1 MRSSM
6 IKTLTLILFILFYF
20 ISCSSNEE
28 TSNELSLA
36 IQAQIAEATS
46 SYQKKEYLKAV
57 SILENVANQPA
68 LQNQKRDAI
77 SVYYNLACNHALL
90 NNKENTIQHLEKAIE
105 LGFANYNHLISD
117 SDLELVRMDPKFIK
131 MASNLKAEKLLW
143 ENPSINTDYSDNIST
158 DEKIAGL
165 SKVWSEVKYNYVN
178 FDIGPWINWDS
189 LYIAY
194 LPKIHDTKNTLEF
207 YFLLM
212 EFCAHLHDGHTGIIF
227 PEELQKFIK
236 GRIPIQTR
244 FIEDKIIVTKVYN
257 ESLRNECIQ
266 PGLEIVEIDGLP
278 SNRYAEKFIKPF
290 WTSNSDHGR
299 NRTIYEYA
307 LLRGPIGSEVNLTF
321 KDENGNIFNKN
332 IVRNSRIFSKWEPVI
347 FKNLGNGIGYVNI
360 KSFGG
365 NEIVTKFDSV
375 FTYIKDTKAI
385 IIDLRDNGGGN
396 GRIGWLILGYF
407 TDKPFKIF
415 QWKTR
420 QYRPL
425 WRAWHFGEEV
435 YKKPA
440 ILYNAD
446 KDNYYSKPVVLLT
459 RPRTGSMA
467 ENFCLGF
474 RIMNRGK
481 IIGGP
486 TAGSSGTPLI
496 YSLPGGGYGKVVT
509 SRGMYPDG
517 KEYIGIGIQPDI
529 EVDITIEDI
538 KLGQDR
544 ILERAKEY
552 LTQII

>member
-1 MRSSM
+1 M
-6 IKTLTLILFILFYF
+6 IKTLTLILFTICYF
-20 ISCSSNEE
+20 MSCSSNEK

-36 IQAQIAEATS
+36 IQAQIAEAAS
-46 SYQKKEYLKAV
+46 NYKKQEYSKAV
-57 SILENVANQPA
+57 SILEDVAKRPA
-68 LQNQKRDAI
+68 LQNQKRDAV

-90 NNKENTIQHLEKAIE
+90 NNRDNTIQYLEKAIE
-105 LGFANYNHLISD
+105 LGFANYDHLISD

-131 MASNLKAEKLLW
+131 MVSNLKEDKLLW
-143 ENPSINTDYSDNIST
+143 ENPAINTDYNDNIST

-165 SKVWSEVKYNYVN
+165 SKVWSEVKYNFVN
-178 FDIGPWINWDS
+178 FDIGPWVNWDS
-189 LYIAY
+189 LYMAY
-194 LPKIHDTKNTLEF
+194 LPKISDTENTLEF

-227 PEELQKFIK
+227 PKELQKFIK

-244 FIEDKIIVTKVYN
+244 YIEDKIIVTKVYN
-257 ESLRNECIQ
+257 ESLRNEGVL
-266 PGLEIVEIDGLP
+266 PGLELVKIDGLP
-278 SNRYAEKFIKPF
+278 SNKYAEKFIKPF

-299 NRTIYEYA
+299 IRTIYEYA
-307 LLRGPIGSEVNLTF
+307 LLRGPLDSVVNLTF

-332 IVRNSRIFSKWEPVI
+332 IVRTSRIFSEWEPII
-347 FKNLGNGIGYVNI
+347 FKNLGNRIGYVNI
-360 KSFGG
+360 KSFSGD
-365 NEIVTKFDSV
+365 EIVTKFDSV
-375 FTYIKDTKAI
+375 FTYIKDTEAL

-396 GRIGWLILGYF
+396 GRIGWSILGYF
-407 TDKPFKIF
+407 TDKPFRIF
-415 QWKTR
+415 RWKTR

-425 WRAWHFGEEV
+425 WRAWNFGEEV

-440 ILYNAD
+440 TLRNAD
-446 KDNYYSKPVVLLT
+446 IDNYYSKPVVLLT

-486 TAGSSGTPLI
+486 TGGSSGTPLI

-517 KEYIGIGIQPDI
+517 KEYIGTGIQPDI
-529 EVDITIEDI
+529 EVNITIEDI
-538 KLGQDR
+538 KLGRDR
-544 ILERAKEY
+544 ILESAKEY